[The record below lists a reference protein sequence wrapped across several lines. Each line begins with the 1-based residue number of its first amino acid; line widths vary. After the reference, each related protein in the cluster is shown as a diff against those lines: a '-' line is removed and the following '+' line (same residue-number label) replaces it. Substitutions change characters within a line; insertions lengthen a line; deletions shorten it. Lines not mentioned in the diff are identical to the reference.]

1 MVDIFNQSPV
11 YELREHGIITHPG
24 VEESWSIE
32 KFKENLRVFIS
43 NLSETLEFD
52 LINIDCSFANAI
64 RRILIAEVPS
74 VSIER
79 VYLQQNTSI
88 MPDEVLCHR
97 LGLIPLTVD
106 PKLLGFPSKPLP
118 ASDELSDFN
127 PAEHLIFDL
136 KVCFNKNCTKPIAGR
151 SGKDPSSEMNIPSV
165 RSLSI
170 YSSELQWVP
179 LPGQENLK
187 EGDAPSVVSQTI
199 LVNKLA
205 VGDEL
210 EARCVAVKGIG
221 RDHAKFSPVSAA
233 YYKFMPIIKL
243 LRPIEGDEA
252 RLLQSSFAPGVIGI
266 DPQTEQ
272 AYVNNPRLDNGSR
285 EHLRHLE
292 FRKDSVFV
300 GTCPTHCVFTVE
312 SISPTHRPPARL
324 VRSAIEV
331 MINKC
336 KHYLA
341 ITKKPGFGDI
351 SAENLDTKGELS
363 GKAQTSHSN
372 TESVRSQLNGR
383 EVGLEVAHTSP
394 DKRRITYTFHGED
407 HTLGLALRFCI
418 LHSTHATFC
427 GYCVPHPLEDKI
439 HLDVQVRS
447 GSANEVLREGLQCLH
462 DCFVH
467 LKSAFKEALVEYNNR
482 RTEIK

>member
-11 YELREHGIITHPG
+11 YELQEHGIITHPG
-24 VEESWSIE
+24 IEESWSIE
-32 KFKENLRVFIS
+32 KFRENLRVFIS

-79 VYLQQNTSI
+79 VYLRQNTSI

-136 KVCFNKNCTKPIAGR
+136 KVCFNKTSAKPTSGR
-151 SGKDPSSEMNIPSV
+151 SGKDTPSEVNIPSV
-165 RSLSI
+165 RSLSV

-187 EGDAPSVVSQTI
+187 ECDAPTVVSQTI

-252 RLLQSSFAPGVIGI
+252 RLLQSSFAPGVIG
-266 DPQTEQ
+266 
-272 AYVNNPRLDNGSR
+272 VN
-285 EHLRHLE
+285 
-292 FRKDSVFV
+292 
-300 GTCPTHCVFTVE
+300 
-312 SISPTHRPPARL
+312 
-324 VRSAIEV
+324 
-331 MINKC
+331 
-336 KHYLA
+336 
-341 ITKKPGFGDI
+341 
-351 SAENLDTKGELS
+351 
-363 GKAQTSHSN
+363 
-372 TESVRSQLNGR
+372 
-383 EVGLEVAHTSP
+383 
-394 DKRRITYTFHGED
+394 

-447 GSANEVLREGLQCLH
+447 GSANEVLRGGLQCLH

-467 LKSAFKEALVEYNNR
+467 LKSAFKEALVKYNNR
-482 RTEIK
+482 TTEVK